1 MTRARCR
8 PAAPPNGAAGD
19 AAQDRRRGRP
29 GDRPPAPGPPR
40 PATRRQAAHPD
51 PDWDELVALRN
62 QRRSLIAQ
70 RRRLLNEAES
80 VLVGLPLVVRAV
92 LPATSQV
99 RPRLRALAHGAAD
112 QLELTGA
119 DRVHLAWLTASTAD
133 IGRLDQRIRQ
143 LDQRIPAVLARQCC
157 TLTEEVGI
165 AAVGAMELLV
175 EVGDPTR
182 FATEARF
189 ARWCGAAPVAVSFG
203 EGDGA
208 PERHRLDLG
217 GNRRVNSVLHT
228 MHITQARC
236 YQPAKDDLRGKRVE
250 HKTAREARRAPKRL
264 LANVVIRR
272 MWADHQRR
280 RSPTL
285 NLADQTTP
293 KAARQRSLESTFAT
307 VRLRQRVT
315 KGPGSRA
322 AGVAVA
328 FKLIESAQARS
339 RAVNAPHLVALIR
352 AGARFENGKLVE
364 RPDESG
370 GEAQVA

>member
-1 MTRARCR
+1 VGVAGIDPHKRTFTVAVLDERGGLHGVASFDTSEQGLAEALAWLGAVEFDLDRVGVEGS
-8 PAAPPNGAAGD
+8 AWLGNQVATFLAAAGYD
-19 AAQDRRRGRP
+19 VREVQASRTAERPRRR
-29 GDRPPAPGPPR
+29 
-40 PATRRQAAHPD
+40 RRAKTDAEDAQAIARETLAHPD
-51 PDWDELVALRN
+51 LPPAGKQHTADPDWEELVALRN

-99 RPRLRALAHGAAD
+99 RPRLRALARGAAD

-119 DRVHLAWLTASTAD
+119 DRVYLAWLAASTAD

-143 LDQRIPAVLARQCC
+143 LDQRIPAVLARHCC

-182 FATEARF
+182 FTTEARF
-189 ARWCGAAPVAVSFG
+189 ARWCGAAPVAVSSG
-203 EGDGA
+203 EGDGE

-236 YQPAKDDLRGKRVE
+236 HQPAKDYVAAKRAE
-250 HKTAREARRAPKRL
+250 HKTAREARRAHKRL

-280 RSPTL
+280 RSHTP
-285 NLADQTTP
+285 NVSNQTTP
-293 KAARQRSLESTFAT
+293 KAA
-307 VRLRQRVT
+307 
-315 KGPGSRA
+315 
-322 AGVAVA
+322 
-328 FKLIESAQARS
+328 
-339 RAVNAPHLVALIR
+339 
-352 AGARFENGKLVE
+352 
-364 RPDESG
+364 
-370 GEAQVA
+370 